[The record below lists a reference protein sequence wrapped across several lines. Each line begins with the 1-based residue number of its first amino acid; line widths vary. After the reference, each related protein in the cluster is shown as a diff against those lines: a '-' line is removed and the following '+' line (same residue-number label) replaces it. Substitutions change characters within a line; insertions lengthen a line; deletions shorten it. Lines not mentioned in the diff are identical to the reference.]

1 MEGCKVISIN
11 RSALKAKPKRTLP
24 QNVVELLISEI
35 CFDESIS
42 MPGKHVEL
50 FCNRQYSS
58 MLEIRRALRRYK
70 VFGDLGYG
78 GQNDKAKADCDN

>member
-1 MEGCKVISIN
+1 METCKVIPIAS
-11 RSALKAKPKRTLP
+11 RVKKEKSQKLLP
-24 QNVVELLISEI
+24 QNVVELLVSEI

-42 MPGKHVEL
+42 MPNKHVEL
-50 FCNRQYSS
+50 FSKRQYSS

-78 GQNDKAKADCDN
+78 G